1 MGATNSDAS
10 KAEEPGA
17 PEQAGPV
24 LIAYDGS
31 PAAER
36 GITDA
41 AHLLVERRALVLVVW
56 RSGLGFES
64 LGIPATP
71 GLPPTLIDIPT
82 ALEIDESQHEGAE
95 RLARKGARMAR
106 DAGFD
111 AEALV
116 VADAREASVSG
127 TIVRVARERRACA
140 VVVGEHTHGRLEEV
154 FLGDT
159 ARDLIRHAPCP
170 VIVVRDPE
178 APPSATD

>member
-1 MGATNSDAS
+1 
-10 KAEEPGA
+10 
-17 PEQAGPV
+17 
-24 LIAYDGS
+24 
-31 PAAER
+31 
-36 GITDA
+36 
-41 AHLLVERRALVLVVW
+41 
-56 RSGLGFES
+56 
-64 LGIPATP
+64 
-71 GLPPTLIDIPT
+71 
-82 ALEIDESQHEGAE
+82 
-95 RLARKGARMAR
+95 MAR